1 MMKSFVSIL
10 KREDQAVYEYNSYV
24 DAVDL
29 LVEKRKWIEEI
40 PTDCETKSEDI
51 RKCNEL
57 ISAHEKNA
65 EEAKQNVDKV
75 RKELRDYI
83 SMLLENE

>member
-10 KREDQAVYEYNSYV
+10 KREDQAVYEYNSYI
-24 DAVDL
+24 DAVGL
-29 LVEKRKWIEEI
+29 IVEERKRIEEI
-40 PTDCETKSEDI
+40 PLDYETKSEDI

-83 SMLLENE
+83 VMLLENE

>member
-29 LVEKRKWIEEI
+29 LVEKRKWIEEA
-40 PTDCETKSEDI
+40 PLDCETKSEDI
-51 RKCNEL
+51 RECNEL

-65 EEAKQNVDKV
+65 EEAKQNVNQV
-75 RKELRDYI
+75 RKELREYI
-83 SMLLENE
+83 VMLLENE